1 MRGVQGRERR
11 PGRLVLLAHL
21 RVRVRVRL
29 RAEPTAAENA
39 EQEKQLLAALEKLL
53 EAYSNYDAPYLRKD
67 GDIVI
72 PLDAILKNY
81 VLKILEQRI
90 I

>member
-1 MRGVQGRERR
+1 MS
-11 PGRLVLLAHL
+11 
-21 RVRVRVRL
+21 
-29 RAEPTAAENA
+29 EPTAAENA

-72 PLDAILKNY
+72 PLDAILKKNRSAY
-81 VLKILEQRI
+81 NGLATAFSEMMSGDIDRRRSSTWVK
-90 I
+90 